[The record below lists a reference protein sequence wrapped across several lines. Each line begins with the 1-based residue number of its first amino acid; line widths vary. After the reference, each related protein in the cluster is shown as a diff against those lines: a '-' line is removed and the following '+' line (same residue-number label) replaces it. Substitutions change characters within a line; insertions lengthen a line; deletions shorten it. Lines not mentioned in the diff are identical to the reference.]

1 VIGEPLLL
9 GDEGGYNLT
18 RSLRFR
24 SSASASLTRTPATAS
39 NRKTFTWSGWVKRGT
54 LSTAQSIF
62 SSGSAGNN
70 ALDLVFLAHDK
81 LQLEEYNVSTNYYIT
96 SSAVYRDPAA
106 WYHIV
111 VAIDTTQAT
120 ASNRIKLYVNGV
132 QVTVGGSSYPT
143 QNFAYQINTASFP
156 SKLGLNTQTGYSY
169 FDGYMAE
176 VNFIDGQALAPTAF
190 GTFNSYGVWQPI
202 TYGGSYGTNGFRLPF
217 TNNASTTTLG
227 YDFSPQGNNWTT
239 NNISVTAGSTYDSM
253 TDVPTLTSATAA
265 NYCVL
270 SPIGGVPSPIAG
282 YTTSTITNGNLT
294 AAYGGGTIAGCVSTI
309 PINVSGSWYWEAT
322 LTAVTSDLMITPSGY
337 QTSSRLGLEISLYLG
352 RIISDGSV
360 VQSGL
365 ATGSNG
371 DVIGIAYNSSTR
383 TATITKNN
391 AAWATQAVST
401 TANAYFLYAGV
412 EDYSSVLRHNASF
425 NFGQQPFVYSPPSG
439 YVALNTF
446 NL

>member
-1 VIGEPLLL
+1 M
-9 GDEGGYNLT
+9 
-18 RSLRFR
+18 
-24 SSASASLTRTPATAS
+24 A
-39 NRKTFTWSGWVKRGT
+39 
-54 LSTAQSIF
+54 
-62 SSGSAGNN
+62 
-70 ALDLVFLAHDK
+70 
-81 LQLEEYNVSTNYYIT
+81 EYNRV
-96 SSAVYRDPAA
+96 
-106 WYHIV
+106 
-111 VAIDTTQAT
+111 
-120 ASNRIKLYVNGV
+120 
-132 QVTVGGSSYPT
+132 
-143 QNFAYQINTASFP
+143 
-156 SKLGLNTQTGYSY
+156 
-169 FDGYMAE
+169 
-176 VNFIDGQALAPTAF
+176 DGQALTPSSF
-190 GTFNSYGVWQPI
+190 GEFSIYNQWLPKKYSGT
-202 TYGGSYGTNGFRLPF
+202 YGTNGFYLPF
-217 TNNASTTTLG
+217 TNNASAATLG
-227 YDFSPQGNNWTT
+227 NDFSGNSNTWTT
-239 NNISVTAGSTYDSM
+239 NNISVTTGSTYDST

-309 PINVSGSWYWEAT
+309 PINISGSWYWEAT

-352 RIISDGSV
+352 RIVSDGST

-425 NFGQQPFVYSPPSG
+425 NFGQRPFTYTPPSG